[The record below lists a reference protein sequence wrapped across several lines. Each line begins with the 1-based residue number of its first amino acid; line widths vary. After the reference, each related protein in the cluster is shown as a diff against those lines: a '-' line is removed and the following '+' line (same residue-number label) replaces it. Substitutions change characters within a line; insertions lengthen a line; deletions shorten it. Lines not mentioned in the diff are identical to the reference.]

1 MPRISQ
7 YSTEVPG
14 STSRL
19 VGNVGSTTV
28 GFDAGQLIGAIY
40 TSQGQITYAA
50 SSKNSTFLNPP
61 SSNAI
66 LSYSSG
72 SSAPAWII
80 GSSGQLFTVSSAGVT
95 TVLAAP
101 TSGAVL
107 AYSTAN
113 GSIGP
118 LWSVVSSG
126 GILTGAAAGTPT
138 WLAPPT
144 SGAVLTYSTASSI
157 PAWSIPTSGA
167 TLIASSLAIP
177 VWRAIGTSGQIL
189 ESTGGTPTWVTR
201 ESTIAFELQK
211 ATTQA
216 IPGDTWTAINWEQEN
231 LDTDN
236 VHSTASN
243 SSLVTVPTSG
253 NYIFGFSVEMGTT
266 LASIFVRITEGT
278 TEIVTVGPLSSTP
291 LAPRQTVGVQ
301 RYFPTSG
308 SIMAA
313 GVYSVGST
321 NNVLAQ
327 TNVRFSGHRLS

>member
-101 TSGAVL
+101 TSGAVMV
-107 AYSTAN
+107 YSTAN
-113 GSIGP
+113 SSIGP
-118 LWSVVSSG
+118 RWE
-126 GILTGAAAGTPT
+126 
-138 WLAPPT
+138 
-144 SGAVLTYSTASSI
+144 
-157 PAWSIPTSGA
+157 IPTSGA
-167 TLIASSLAIP
+167 LLTASSVAVPTWLA
-177 VWRAIGTSGQIL
+177 AGTSGQFLKTSTANNTQPAWISDRWGVSVQFNSAAAGDHL
-189 ESTGGTPTWVTR
+189 RFRVPFDCFIDEWDMNLSTGLTT
-201 ESTIAFELQK
+201 
-211 ATTQA
+211 ATGSA
-216 IPGDTWTAINWEQEN
+216 
-231 LDTDN
+231 
-236 VHSTASN
+236 
-243 SSLVTVPTSG
+243 TV
-253 NYIFGFSVEMGTT
+253 E
-266 LASIFVRITEGT
+266 VRVNGA
-278 TEIVTVGPLSSTP
+278 SSTP
-291 LAPRQTVGVQ
+291 ATSANQISSGALPTISNAGFAGSSAISSWTSTSLTEDTFVTLFLATVSSANTVG
-301 RYFPTSG
+301 
-308 SIMAA
+308 
-313 GVYSVGST
+313 
-321 NNVLAQ
+321 
-327 TNVRFSGHRLS
+327 FSLGGRKR